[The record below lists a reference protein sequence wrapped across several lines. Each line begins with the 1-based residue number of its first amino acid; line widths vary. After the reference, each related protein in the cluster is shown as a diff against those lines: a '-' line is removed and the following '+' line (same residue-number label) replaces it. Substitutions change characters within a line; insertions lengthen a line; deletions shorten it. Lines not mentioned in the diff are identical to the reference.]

1 MKHEFKHA
9 FTLTELLVL
18 VPVAALV
25 GTMLLAVSNDA
36 KQQLQ
41 AAACLNNMRQWSLG
55 FMLYANDYKDYYP
68 YDGSPESPCAP
79 VNTHAWFNV
88 VPQYIGQ
95 QSLCQ
100 LYTADTPPTPR
111 IRSVWSCP
119 SSTNVTVQPTMSSPV
134 FYYSMNEC
142 WHEEG
147 STGVGYR
154 RNRMM
159 SPRYT
164 ILFCEEVEDNFSE
177 TSGAWDTV
185 TRHFNGSNFVFGDGH
200 ADWIAFTN
208 FCRAGGNAQCPFPF
222 GTIPWDDSGI
232 NGDWNPGVPY
242 HWWPFLNANYSPE

>member
-1 MKHEFKHA
+1 MKHKFSNA

-68 YDGSPESPCAP
+68 YDGAPVSPCAP
-79 VNTHAWFNV
+79 VNTNAWFNV

-111 IRSVWSCP
+111 TKSVWSCP
-119 SSTNVTVQPTMSSPV
+119 SSTNVTVQPTLSNPYFMYSMSS
-134 FYYSMNEC
+134 C
-142 WHEEG
+142 WRDELE
-147 STGVGYR
+147 
-154 RNRMM
+154 
-159 SPRYT
+159 
-164 ILFCEEVEDNFSE
+164 
-177 TSGAWDTV
+177 
-185 TRHFNGSNFVFGDGH
+185 HFH
-200 ADWIAFTN
+200 
-208 FCRAGGNAQCPFPF
+208 
-222 GTIPWDDSGI
+222 
-232 NGDWNPGVPY
+232 
-242 HWWPFLNANYSPE
+242 